1 MSVVQTGSTGGVYSA
16 APAGL
21 ALDPATGA
29 VNLGGSSAGS
39 YTVTYGIA
47 AIGECAAFS
56 TVAGITLIT
65 GPSAAISYPEGL
77 HCTAG
82 GTLSVSRTGS
92 GGGTYSAS
100 PAGLLVNAITGA
112 ITLGASTAGTY
123 TVTYAITAAGGCPA
137 FSTTTAITVH
147 AVGEPCDDGN
157 PATENDV
164 ITADCTCAGIP
175 TAVAEQAGADGWLL
189 WPNPAH
195 GQVSLRAP
203 GSGPVTIHVVDAEG
217 RVVQQFN
224 LLLTQGTVSW
234 PTATLARGAY
244 AVRILAPHAVRVL
257 RLVVE

>member
-1 MSVVQTGSTGGVYSA
+1 MVQTGSTGGVYSA

-39 YTVTYGIA
+39 YTVTYSIA

-56 TVAGITLIT
+56 TVAGITLNT
-65 GPSAAISYPEGL
+65 GPSAAISYPDGL

-82 GTLSVSRTGS
+82 GALAVSRTGS

-100 PAGLLVNAITGA
+100 PAGLFINAVTGA
-112 ITLGASTAGTY
+112 ITLGASTSGTY
-123 TVTYAITAAGGCPA
+123 TVTYAIGASGGCPA
-137 FSTTTAITVH
+137 FSTTAAITVH
-147 AVGEPCDDGN
+147 AVGEPCDDGD

-175 TAVAEQAGADGWLL
+175 TAVAEQGPADGWLL

-195 GQVSLRAP
+195 GQVYLQMP
-203 GSGPVTIHVVDAEG
+203 GSGPVSIHVVDAEG

-224 LLLTQGTVSW
+224 LVPAQGTVSW
-234 PTATLARGAY
+234 STAQLARGAY
-244 AVRILAPHAVRVL
+244 AVHIMAPHAVRVL